1 MIFTTTMLL
10 KNLFSNLP
18 IELSAININGI
29 SFDSRNTKKGDLC
42 VSIKGNKFNGDDFI
56 NHALGR
62 GAKVIVHSHMIKK
75 KRKAIYIKVK
85 DSREVLASLTTKYY
99 LN

>member
-1 MIFTTTMLL
+1 MLL

-29 SFDSRNTKKGDLC
+29 SFDSRNTKKGDLF

-75 KRKAIYIKVK
+75 K
-85 DSREVLASLTTKYY
+85 DSTK
-99 LN
+99 